1 MADST
6 PQSGSRV
13 TRYSIRFVVLAY
25 LLVLLVLPLILVLRR
40 TFEHGINPVFT
51 ALTSSEAAHAFQ
63 VTAIVA
69 GVAVIANTIFGVGA
83 ALLLVRHRFPGR
95 RLLDAVIDLP
105 VAVSPVVVGL
115 ALTLIYGS
123 REPVGGWL
131 TRHGIQIIFSLPGM
145 VVATIFV
152 GLPLVVRAVAPVLE
166 EIGDEQ
172 EQAAYTLGS
181 SPWQT
186 FTRITLPSIR
196 GALAYGVVLALAR
209 SLGEYGAVA
218 VVSGRVVGQTQ
229 TITLFVEERF
239 DNFDQASA
247 YSAAFALAVLA
258 VISLLVARRLRPAG
272 TAR

>member
-1 MADST
+1 M
-6 PQSGSRV
+6 G
-13 TRYSIRFVVLAY
+13 RYGVRFVALGY
-25 LLVLLVLPLILVLRR
+25 LVVLLILPLMLVVKR
-40 TFEHGINPVFT
+40 TFEHGVSDVFD
-51 ALTSSEAAHAFQ
+51 ALTSFNATHAFQ
-63 VTAIVA
+63 ITAVVA
-69 GVAVIANTIFGVGA
+69 GIAVVCNTVFGVGA

-105 VAVSPVVVGL
+105 VAVSPVIVGL

-131 TRHGIQIIFSLPGM
+131 TRNGLEIIFSLPGM
-145 VVATIFV
+145 VLATIFV
-152 GLPLVVRAVAPVLE
+152 GLPLVVRALAPVLE

-172 EQAAYTLGS
+172 EQAAYTLGAS
-181 SPWQT
+181 TWQT
-186 FTRITLPSIR
+186 FRRITLPAIR

-218 VVSGRVVGQTQ
+218 VVSGRIVGQTQ

-239 DNFDQASA
+239 DNFDQTSA

-258 VISLLVARRLRPAG
+258 VISLLVARKLRPAG
-272 TAR
+272 SVK

>member
-1 MADST
+1 MA
-6 PQSGSRV
+6 RW
-13 TRYSIRFVVLAY
+13 SIRFVALGY
-25 LLVLLVLPLILVLRR
+25 LLVLLILPLILVLKR
-40 TFEHGINPVFT
+40 TFEHGISDVFD
-51 ALTSSEAAHAFQ
+51 ALTSFNAVHAFQ
-63 VTAIVA
+63 VTAVVA
-69 GVAVIANTIFGVGA
+69 GIAVVCNTVFGVGT

-105 VAVSPVVVGL
+105 VAVSPVIVGL

-131 TRHGIQIIFSLPGM
+131 TRNGLEIIFSLPGM
-145 VVATIFV
+145 VLATIFV
-152 GLPLVVRAVAPVLE
+152 GLPLVVRAIAPVLE

-172 EQAAYTLGS
+172 EQAAYTLGAS
-181 SPWQT
+181 AWQT
-186 FTRITLPSIR
+186 FRRITLPAIR

-218 VVSGRVVGQTQ
+218 VVSGRIVGQTQ

-239 DNFDQASA
+239 DNFDQTSA

-258 VISLLVARRLRPAG
+258 VVSLLVARKLRPAG
-272 TAR
+272 SVR

>member
-1 MADST
+1 MARWSL
-6 PQSGSRV
+6 
-13 TRYSIRFVVLAY
+13 RFVALGYLVVL
-25 LLVLLVLPLILVLRR
+25 LIVPLMLVLKR
-40 TFEHGINPVFT
+40 TFEHGITDVFD
-51 ALTSSEAAHAFQ
+51 ALTSFNAAHAFQ
-63 VTAIVA
+63 VTAVVA
-69 GVAVIANTIFGVGA
+69 GIAVVCNTVFGVGT

-105 VAVSPVVVGL
+105 VAVSPVIVGL

-131 TRHGIQIIFSLPGM
+131 TRNGLQIIFSLPGM
-145 VVATIFV
+145 VLATIFV

-172 EQAAYTLGS
+172 EQAAYTLGAS
-181 SPWQT
+181 AWQT
-186 FTRITLPSIR
+186 FRRITLPAIR

-218 VVSGRVVGQTQ
+218 VVSGRIVGQTQ

-239 DNFDQASA
+239 DNFDQTSA

-258 VISLLVARRLRPAG
+258 VVSLLVARKLRPAG
-272 TAR
+272 SVR

>member
-1 MADST
+1 MA
-6 PQSGSRV
+6 RW
-13 TRYSIRFVVLAY
+13 SIRFVALGY
-25 LLVLLVLPLILVLRR
+25 LFVLLILPLILVLKR
-40 TFEHGINPVFT
+40 TFEHGVSDVFS
-51 ALTSSEAAHAFQ
+51 ALTSFNAVHAFQ
-63 VTAIVA
+63 VTAEVA
-69 GVAVIANTIFGVGA
+69 GIAVVCNTVFGVGT

-105 VAVSPVVVGL
+105 VAVSPVIVGL

-131 TRHGIQIIFSLPGM
+131 TRNGLEIIFSLPGM
-145 VVATIFV
+145 VIATIFV

-172 EQAAYTLGS
+172 EQAAYTLGAS
-181 SPWQT
+181 AWQT
-186 FTRITLPSIR
+186 FRRITLPAIR

-218 VVSGRVVGQTQ
+218 VVSGRIVGQTQ

-258 VISLLVARRLRPAG
+258 VISLLVARKLRPAG
-272 TAR
+272 SVR